1 MIDYELCKIQFM
13 EEKMSRIYNA
23 LIELVAAAVFIIP
36 LWGIYEKFFFQS
48 WKRTMVYMIFGFYL
62 AVVLALVGFPNIT
75 MLQTEFTVNLIPFIY
90 MLSDFVNACLNV
102 LLFVPF
108 GFFLPML
115 WKEFRNAKK
124 VFIAGFAMTSFIEIA
139 QIFTG
144 RATDIDDIITN
155 IAGTLVGYL
164 IAYWFTGIFT
174 RKIVKNSKKNDFY
187 IICASVVLIMFF
199 LQPFISSLL
208 WEMIL

>member
-1 MIDYELCKIQFM
+1 
-13 EEKMSRIYNA
+13 
-23 LIELVAAAVFIIP
+23 
-36 LWGIYEKFFFQS
+36 
-48 WKRTMVYMIFGFYL
+48 
-62 AVVLALVGFPNIT
+62 
-75 MLQTEFTVNLIPFIY
+75 
-90 MLSDFVNACLNV
+90 
-102 LLFVPF
+102 
-108 GFFLPML
+108 
-115 WKEFRNAKK
+115 
-124 VFIAGFAMTSFIEIA
+124 MTSFIEIA

-208 WEMIL
+208 WDSVTSNFTLRSIETVKFTIFYVAWV

>member
-1 MIDYELCKIQFM
+1 MI
-13 EEKMSRIYNA
+13 N
-23 LIELVAAAVFIIP
+23 
-36 LWGIYEKFFFQS
+36 
-48 WKRTMVYMIFGFYL
+48 
-62 AVVLALVGFPNIT
+62 
-75 MLQTEFTVNLIPFIY
+75 
-90 MLSDFVNACLNV
+90 DFSNACLNV

-108 GFFLPML
+108 GFFLPVL
-115 WKEFRNAKK
+115 WKEFRNA
-124 VFIAGFAMTSFIEIA
+124 
-139 QIFTG
+139 
-144 RATDIDDIITN
+144 N

>member
-1 MIDYELCKIQFM
+1 MY
-13 EEKMSRIYNA
+13 RIYST
-23 LIELVAAAVFIIP
+23 LIEIVAAAVFIIP
-36 LWGIYEKFFFQS
+36 IWCIYNKLLFRS
-48 WKRTMVYMIFGFYL
+48 WKITILYIIFGFYL
-62 AVVLALVGFPNIT
+62 TAVLALVGFPNIIS
-75 MLQTEFTVNLIPFIY
+75 LKVELTVNIIPFIY
-90 MLSDFVNACLNV
+90 MINDFSNACLNV

-108 GFFLPML
+108 GFFLPVL
-115 WKEFRNAKK
+115 LKEFKNEKK

>member
-1 MIDYELCKIQFM
+1 MY
-13 EEKMSRIYNA
+13 RIYST
-23 LIELVAAAVFIIP
+23 LIEIVAAAVFIIP
-36 LWGIYEKFFFQS
+36 IWCIYNKLLFRS
-48 WKRTMVYMIFGFYL
+48 WKITILYIIFGFYL
-62 AVVLALVGFPNIT
+62 TAVLALVGFPNIIS
-75 MLQTEFTVNLIPFIY
+75 LKVELTVNIIPFIY
-90 MLSDFVNACLNV
+90 MIN
-102 LLFVPF
+102 
-108 GFFLPML
+108 
-115 WKEFRNAKK
+115 EFRNAKK

>member
-1 MIDYELCKIQFM
+1 MY
-13 EEKMSRIYNA
+13 RIYST
-23 LIELVAAAVFIIP
+23 LIEIVAAAVFIIP
-36 LWGIYEKFFFQS
+36 IWCIYNKLLFRS
-48 WKRTMVYMIFGFYL
+48 WKITILYIIFGFYL
-62 AVVLALVGFPNIT
+62 TAVLALVGFPNIIS
-75 MLQTEFTVNLIPFIY
+75 LKVELTVNIIPFIY
-90 MLSDFVNACLNV
+90 MINDFSNAC
-102 LLFVPF
+102 
-108 GFFLPML
+108 FFLPVL